1 MNKLNEIAGSLQVFE
16 ATEPNDQHSGVR
28 SAVAVALALW
38 LGLVLLLGAE
48 GAFVGSPDSPP
59 LPIFFGFAI
68 PLAVFFSAY
77 FGWSA
82 FRAFVLSADLR
93 LVSAIQAWRFGG
105 LGFLALYAHGV
116 LPGLF
121 AFPAGLGDMAI
132 AVNAPWI
139 VLGLLRHPSFAT
151 SRRYVM
157 WNILGIVDLVVAVS
171 MGALCSGFFHGLTGN
186 VTTGPMAQLPLVL
199 IPAYLVPLFIMLH
212 LTSAFSRRDDCQLAP
227 QNPRPVRVPDLNEP
241 SASGYRRCGWT
252 SRQAIEP
259 LVTAAVKASSRPHR
273 RRFHRKPG

>member
-1 MNKLNEIAGSLQVFE
+1 MNTINENTGILKEFE
-16 ATEPNDQHSGVR
+16 AAEPIENHSGVR
-28 SAVAVALALW
+28 SVIAVALAVW

-48 GAFVGSPDSPP
+48 GAFAGRPDSPP
-59 LPIFFGFAI
+59 LPIFSGFAI

-77 FGWSA
+77 FGWGA
-82 FRAFVLSADLR
+82 FRAFVLNADLR
-93 LVSAIQAWRFGG
+93 LASAIQAWRFGG

-121 AFPAGLGDMAI
+121 AFPAGLGDMAV

-139 VLGLLRHPSFAT
+139 ALGLIRNPSFAS

-212 LTSAFSRRDDCQLAP
+212 LTALFQARRLARSA
-227 QNPRPVRVPDLNEP
+227 
-241 SASGYRRCGWT
+241 
-252 SRQAIEP
+252 
-259 LVTAAVKASSRPHR
+259 
-273 RRFHRKPG
+273 KPATGQGT